1 MLTNK
6 ITGFSADLLNTVRG
20 ILGEAKKCP
29 TDCECEK
36 CEAEEMKEGSM
47 PTSDEPTD
55 ANKKTADKVRAMMA
69 KEKKLKED
77 IMEMVN
83 EAADGLSDKAKKS
96 GISLS
101 TLKKVYARGIAAWNS
116 GHRPGTTPQQWAH
129 ARVNSYITKGKGT
142 YHGADKDLRSEGT
155 DMPFEKPYKK
165 VGERKD
171 EYGNKVKNVAKYLAK
186 KAMNKQKNEEV
197 EQVDEISSDMAYR
210 YLKGKRERD
219 YDISADGKSST
230 TKKPQTFAKMNKDA
244 KSSMRALRTIEKAK
258 KTNEEAEHNNCGTPE
273 CCGECN
279 TPGQIDELSVKKLDQ
294 YRTRARQ
301 DIIDAD
307 DNDDNRMADKRAGG
321 YLDASRKIH
330 KKLAKEEVDQIDE
343 SLSKLSNSDLHHKYR
358 QAVNTL
364 RGMTGTPPED
374 REGSGFD
381 GAWKMHSKTAD
392 THGAEIKRRRAL
404 PVDHPNHIEDKSK
417 FFKKNVKE
425 EVEELDEVSKATLG
439 RYINKAK
446 DSIDT
451 ASYRQG
457 HKEAH
462 GSSSKPL
469 EKKLTKRHKGI
480 STAVSKLTK
489 EEEDFVDSLNNEI
502 FEKVDPYDIAGMIK
516 KAKAKND
523 PNHPAMKHVAAIEDI
538 KKHGGALSVQGDHV
552 RSLIKALGEE
562 VYIEEGEEKGG
573 GYDGMPKGL
582 QDRAPKGRARNAMG
596 RAIARKERNLTR
608 ARMDRAAE
616 MKKEEVEQ
624 IDEISKGTAMK
635 ALQHVSSDPDDVR
648 GYTLQKKIGK
658 KWPEMKGHAADA
670 SYTAG
675 YGRSGRNIFQDRDK
689 LADRAKTSYRMTK
702 DGKANKQDL
711 KARFRKEEIELD
723 EARGRPRK
731 AGAKDFTI
739 HPKTKEKLMH
749 NNPADMKRIERLQKN
764 GVLEKPKVEAG
775 QHIMNQL
782 QKAKTSML
790 GGSKINFTHGD
801 SKEVSGPHAAKILTK
816 YAGMKPNEKED
827 FQKFV
832 GHSHENL
839 MKHV

>member
-6 ITGFSADLLNTVRG
+6 ITEFSADLLNTVRG

-29 TDCECEK
+29 ADCECEK
-36 CEAEEMKEGSM
+36 CEAEEMEEGHM
-47 PTSDEPTD
+47 PTADEPTD

-69 KEKKLKED
+69 KEKKPVKEEAKED
-77 IMEMVN
+77 I
-83 EAADGLSDKAKKS
+83 
-96 GISLS
+96 
-101 TLKKVYARGIAAWNS
+101 
-116 GHRPGTTPQQWAH
+116 
-129 ARVNSYITKGKGT
+129 
-142 YHGADKDLRSEGT
+142 
-155 DMPFEKPYKK
+155 PFEGPYKK
-165 VGERKD
+165 AGERKD

-186 KAMNKQKNEEV
+186 KAM
-197 EQVDEISSDMAYR
+197 
-210 YLKGKRERD
+210 
-219 YDISADGKSST
+219 
-230 TKKPQTFAKMNKDA
+230 
-244 KSSMRALRTIEKAK
+244 KA
-258 KTNEEAEHNNCGTPE
+258 NEEAEDIEEKRGLWDNIHDKRKRIKSGSGEKMRKPGSEGAPTAADFKASANEDLEHTNCGTPE
-273 CCGECN
+273 CCGQCD
-279 TPGQIDELSVKKLDQ
+279 TPGQIDETAKIVAHLQKR
-294 YRTRARQ
+294 YG
-301 DIIDAD
+301 
-307 DNDDNRMADKRAGG
+307 DNIRKSHVRSAASDFGV
-321 YLDASRKIH
+321 DAS
-330 KKLAKEEVDQIDE
+330 KLAKAVRTKLGKNMLDEEEQIDE
-343 SLSKLSNSDLHHKYR
+343 ISAKT
-358 QAVNTL
+358 AVNAYAKRNAKAFNDGQYDDEAEKDYNKL
-364 RGMTGTPPED
+364 DKQGD
-374 REGSGFD
+374 RIQKKF
-381 GAWKMHSKTAD
+381 GAKIVQKAQKAASKKIF
-392 THGAEIKRRRAL
+392 GEEAEQI
-404 PVDHPNHIEDKSK
+404 DEISK
-417 FFKKNVKE
+417 G
-425 EVEELDEVSKATLG
+425 TLG

-489 EEEDFVDSLNNEI
+489 EDAEQIDELSKGTMGRYINKAADRMSTQGVTAGLKIAADEKSKKNFDTIAKRQKGISTAVSKLTKEEQDFVDSLNNEI
-502 FEKVDPYDIAGMIK
+502 FEKADPYDIAGMIK

-552 RSLIKALGEE
+552 RSLIKALGEDAN
-562 VYIEEGEEKGG
+562 IG
-573 GYDGMPKGL
+573 
-582 QDRAPKGRARNAMG
+582 
-596 RAIARKERNLTR
+596 
-608 ARMDRAAE
+608 
-616 MKKEEVEQ
+616 Q
-624 IDEISKGTAMK
+624 IDEISKDAALKYLSANKKDDTKAKEAGDYDRVTKRMRGTDMA
-635 ALQHVSSDPDDVR
+635 VR
-648 GYTLQKKIGK
+648 K
-658 KWPEMKGHAADA
+658 
-670 SYTAG
+670 YTAKPG
-675 YGRSGRNIFQDRDK
+675 SKYVRVP
-689 LADRAKTSYRMTK
+689 AT
-702 DGKANKQDL
+702 
-711 KARFRKEEIELD
+711 EEVEIT

>member
-29 TDCECEK
+29 ADCECEK

-47 PTSDEPTD
+47 PTADEPTD
-55 ANKKTADKVRAMMA
+55 ANKKTADKVRALLA
-69 KEKKLKED
+69 KEKKPVKE
-77 IMEMVN
+77 E
-83 EAADGLSDKAKKS
+83 S
-96 GISLS
+96 
-101 TLKKVYARGIAAWNS
+101 
-116 GHRPGTTPQQWAH
+116 
-129 ARVNSYITKGKGT
+129 
-142 YHGADKDLRSEGT
+142 
-155 DMPFEKPYKK
+155 DMPFEKPY
-165 VGERKD
+165 RKTGDRED
-171 EYGNKVKNVAKYLAK
+171 EYGNKVKNVAKHLAK

-197 EQVDEISSDMAYR
+197 EQVDEISSDMAHR

-219 YDISADGKSST
+219 YDISADGKSSKL
-230 TKKPQTFAKMNKDA
+230 KKPQSFSKMNKDM
-244 KSSMRALRTIEKAK
+244 KSTARALRTIEKAK
-258 KTNEEAEHNNCGTPE
+258 KANEEAEHNNCGTSE
-273 CCGECN
+273 CCGQCD

-330 KKLAKEEVDQIDE
+330 KKLAKEEV
-343 SLSKLSNSDLHHKYR
+343 
-358 QAVNTL
+358 
-364 RGMTGTPPED
+364 
-374 REGSGFD
+374 EG
-381 GAWKMHSKTAD
+381 
-392 THGAEIKRRRAL
+392 
-404 PVDHPNHIEDKSK
+404 
-417 FFKKNVKE
+417 
-425 EVEELDEVSKATLG
+425 LDEISKSTLG

-480 STAVSKLTK
+480 STAVNKLTKEDAEQIDELSKGTMGRYINKAADRMSTQGVTAGLKIAADEKSKKNFDNIAKRQKGISTAVSKLTK
-489 EEEDFVDSLNNEI
+489 EEQDFVDSLNNEI

-562 VYIEEGEEKGG
+562 V
-573 GYDGMPKGL
+573 
-582 QDRAPKGRARNAMG
+582 
-596 RAIARKERNLTR
+596 
-608 ARMDRAAE
+608 
-616 MKKEEVEQ
+616 EQ

-635 ALQHVSSDPDDVR
+635 ALQHVSSDPDDER
-648 GYTLQKKIGK
+648 SYTLQKKIGK
-658 KWPEMKGHAADA
+658 KWPGMKGHAADA
-670 SYTAG
+670 SYTAV

-711 KARFRKEEIELD
+711 KARFRKEEVELD